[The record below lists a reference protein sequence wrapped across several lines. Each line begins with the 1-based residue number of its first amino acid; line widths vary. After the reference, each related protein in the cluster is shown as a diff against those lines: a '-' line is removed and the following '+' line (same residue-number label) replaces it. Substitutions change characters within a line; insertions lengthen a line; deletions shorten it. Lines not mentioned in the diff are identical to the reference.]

1 MRFGIVN
8 KMESGADRYEILSH
22 KGEQCDCGYTERS
35 VPMQKNG
42 RWTNDWSVTLIHKSR
57 V

>member
-8 KMESGADRYEILSH
+8 KMESGADRYEIVSH